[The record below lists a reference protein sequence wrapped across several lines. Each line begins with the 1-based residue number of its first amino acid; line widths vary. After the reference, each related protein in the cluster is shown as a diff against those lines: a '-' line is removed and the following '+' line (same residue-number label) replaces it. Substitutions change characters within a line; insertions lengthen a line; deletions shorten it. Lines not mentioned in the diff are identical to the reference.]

1 MSDELDRAVDAV
13 KAAHPEAATYGTIAP
28 FLPQHLL
35 SEFWEE
41 GVGKY
46 LAGLETGPC
55 VCAGVEARPH
65 LYGEHTDCGRADG
78 ELCEGEAP
86 CDRCVTWR
94 INQERRAKRKT
105 QP

>member
-1 MSDELDRAVDAV
+1 MSAELDRAVAEV

-35 SEFWEE
+35 PEFWEE

-55 VCAGVEARPH
+55 VCAGTEVRPH
-65 LYGEHTDCGRADG
+65 LYREHTDCGMPDDT
-78 ELCEGEAP
+78 LCDGEAP
-86 CDRCVTWR
+86 CDRCVSWR
-94 INQERRAKRKT
+94 IREEKRRREA
-105 QP
+105 Q